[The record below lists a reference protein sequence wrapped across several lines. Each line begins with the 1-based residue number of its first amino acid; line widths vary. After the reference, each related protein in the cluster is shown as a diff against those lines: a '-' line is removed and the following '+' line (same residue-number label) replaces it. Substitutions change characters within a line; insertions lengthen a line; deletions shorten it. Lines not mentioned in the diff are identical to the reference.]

1 MEPAGNNRP
10 KNRRKA
16 VMKAI
21 FLLIFIVAAIF
32 LLRFTPIKNYLTAEA
47 LGRFLESAGF
57 WAPLIFILIYTAGVC
72 LFLPGTLLTG
82 LGAAIFGAY
91 WGFVYVWFGAMAGAS
106 AAFFIGRT
114 LGREFASSLIGDK
127 LKKYDDGIERNGF
140 ATVLYLRL
148 VYFPFT
154 PMNFGM
160 GLTKVHFRDYF
171 IGTGLGII
179 VGTFIFTFFIGT
191 LKDVWA
197 SGNWAELISF
207 KVFFSIALFIFSFFI
222 PKIIKK
228 INMVIAEDPEMGPN
242 LLDKIKSQG
251 VRELDDSAMIMRLKF
266 KTIPGEQFVI
276 RREVFRMI
284 QESFR
289 ENGIE
294 FAHRNVAVYL
304 PPDEDAG
311 EHDKKA
317 IEAGAA
323 AAAAAAQA
331 EEEQKK
337 PI

>member
-1 MEPAGNNRP
+1 MEPADNNMP

-21 FLLIFIVAAIF
+21 LLLIFIVAAI
-32 LLRFTPIKNYLTAEA
+32 LLIRFTPIKNYLTAEA
-47 LGRFLESAGF
+47 LGRFLETAGF

-91 WGFVYVWFGAMAGAS
+91 WGFLYVWFGAMAGAA

-171 IGTGLGII
+171 FGTGLGII

-197 SGNWAELISF
+197 SGNWAELISL

-228 INMVIAEDPEMGPN
+228 I
-242 LLDKIKSQG
+242 K
-251 VRELDDSAMIMRLKF
+251 
-266 KTIPGEQFVI
+266 GE
-276 RREVFRMI
+276 
-284 QESFR
+284 
-289 ENGIE
+289 
-294 FAHRNVAVYL
+294 
-304 PPDEDAG
+304 
-311 EHDKKA
+311 
-317 IEAGAA
+317 
-323 AAAAAAQA
+323 
-331 EEEQKK
+331 
-337 PI
+337 

>member
-1 MEPAGNNRP
+1 
-10 KNRRKA
+10 
-16 VMKAI
+16 MKAI
-21 FLLIFIVAAIF
+21 FLLIFILTAIF
-32 LLRFTPIKNYLTAEA
+32 LVRFTPIKNYLTAEA
-47 LGRFLESAGF
+47 LGRFLETAGF

-106 AAFFIGRT
+106 AAFLIGRT

-191 LKDVWA
+191 IKEVWT

-228 INMVIAEDPEMGPN
+228 I
-242 LLDKIKSQG
+242 K
-251 VRELDDSAMIMRLKF
+251 
-266 KTIPGEQFVI
+266 GE
-276 RREVFRMI
+276 
-284 QESFR
+284 
-289 ENGIE
+289 
-294 FAHRNVAVYL
+294 
-304 PPDEDAG
+304 
-311 EHDKKA
+311 
-317 IEAGAA
+317 
-323 AAAAAAQA
+323 
-331 EEEQKK
+331 
-337 PI
+337 